1 MVTERDAVA
10 DDRCFFCS
18 RPLRADEPAQP
29 FMGLNVHPGCYQ
41 AEVDSPSGSGS
52 RVRALSG
59 PSAEPSYL
67 FVPVRPLKNAFAVEL
82 GRRGGLKGG
91 RARAEKLS
99 PSRRRE
105 IARRA
110 ARARWDGGRARRSA

>member
-1 MVTERDAVA
+1 MDQGRDAA
-10 DDRCFFCS
+10 SQDRCYFCS
-18 RPLRADEPAQP
+18 RPLRPEEPAQP
-29 FMGLNVHPGCYQ
+29 FMGLSVHPGCYR
-41 AEVDSPSGSGS
+41 AEIDSTQ
-52 RVRALSG
+52 
-59 PSAEPSYL
+59 PSAHPSYL
-67 FVPVRPLKNAFAVEL
+67 FVPLRPLKNPFAVEL

-110 ARARWDGGRARRSA
+110 ARARWAVSRMGRSA

>member
-1 MVTERDAVA
+1 MVTELDPVA

-41 AEVDSPSGSGS
+41 AEVDKPSGS
-52 RVRALSG
+52 RPRALSS
-59 PSAEPSYL
+59 PPPEPSYL

-99 PSRRRE
+99 PARRRE

-110 ARARWDGGRARRSA
+110 ARARWDAGRTRRSA